1 MPWNVDEVSLN
12 QGRGRQQCRM
22 RAQANVE
29 SILHGIDEAIGGV
42 LDNAEARIQLRESK
56 LGERDWTTEANGA
69 PWLGHPLPDDI
80 LCAFCLDER
89 GDRALVELLADVG
102 HGKSARRALDQ
113 TYPQGSLESQ

>member
-42 LDNAEARIQLRESK
+42 LDNADARIQRHEARNQLRESK

-80 LCAFCLDER
+80 FCTFCLDEC
-89 GDRALVELLADVG
+89 GDRTLVELLADVG
-102 HGKSARRALDQ
+102 HVNSARRALV
-113 TYPQGSLESQ
+113 